1 MAEVVQKDLFDREWT
16 IPVERE
22 YLDRGLRLIAGVDE
36 VGRGALAGPV
46 VTAAVILNPDDPIA
60 GIRDSKQL
68 SPSRREALDGEIR
81 TRAIA
86 WSIDLIGNDEVD
98 RINVLEATR
107 VSMSRAI
114 RGLSVIPELVLTDA
128 MELDLLD
135 IPLVSLIKGDARSNC
150 VGAASII
157 AKVHRDRWMCRA
169 ALTFPAYGFD
179 RHKGY
184 GTQRHL
190 EIILRQGPCPLHR
203 RSFKPLSGTSGNGR
217 HQ

>member
-16 IPVERE
+16 IPAEKE
-22 YLDRGLRLIAGVDE
+22 FFARGFRLIAGVDE

-81 TRAIA
+81 KRAIA
-86 WSIDLIGNDEVD
+86 WSIDFIGNDDVD

-107 VSMSRAI
+107 VSMGRAV
-114 RGLSVIPELVLTDA
+114 RRLSVAPELLLTDA

-169 ALTFPAYGFD
+169 ALIFPAYEFE

-190 EIILRQGPCPLHR
+190 EIISRLGPCPLHR
-203 RSFKPLSGTSGNGR
+203 RSFKPLSGTSENGR

>member
-16 IPVERE
+16 IPAERE
-22 YLDRGLRLIAGVDE
+22 FFERGLRLIAGVDE

-98 RINVLEATR
+98 RLNVLEATR
-107 VSMSRAI
+107 VSMNRVV
-114 RGLSVIPELVLTDA
+114 RRLSVAPELVLTDA

-135 IPLVSLIKGDARSNC
+135 IPLISLIKGDARSNC

-157 AKVHRDRWMCRA
+157 AKVYRDRWMCRA
-169 ALTFPAYGFD
+169 ARTFPAYEFD

-184 GTQRHL
+184 GTRRHL
-190 EIILRQGPCPLHR
+190 EAISRQGPCPLHR
-203 RSFKPLSGTSGNGR
+203 LSFKPLSGSSGNGR
-217 HQ
+217 DQ

>member
-16 IPVERE
+16 IPAEK
-22 YLDRGLRLIAGVDE
+22 DFFARGLRLIAGVDE

-81 TRAIA
+81 KRAIA
-86 WSIDLIGNDEVD
+86 WSIDFIGNDDVD

-107 VSMSRAI
+107 VSMGRAV
-114 RGLSVIPELVLTDA
+114 RRLSVAPQLVLTDA

-169 ALTFPAYGFD
+169 ALLFPAYEFE

-184 GTQRHL
+184 GTRRHL
-190 EIILRQGPCPLHR
+190 EIISRLGPCPLHR
-203 RSFKPLSGTSGNGR
+203 RSFKPLSGTSENGR